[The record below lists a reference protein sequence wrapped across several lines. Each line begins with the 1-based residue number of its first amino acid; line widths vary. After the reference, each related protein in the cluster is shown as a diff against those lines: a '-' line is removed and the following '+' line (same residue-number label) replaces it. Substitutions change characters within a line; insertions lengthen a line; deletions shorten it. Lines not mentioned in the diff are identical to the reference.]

1 MYLFYMANALEINV
15 EHSAYVTDFLRQP
28 FLFNYDTELPQIGK
42 VIDVLQHIEN
52 QCKIYVK
59 AFYKINQEYAE
70 NRISGRVL
78 ANKYNFIKSYN
89 VLVIETIIKGFHTII
104 ESVTINTNQQY
115 KNIKQLNKELIN
127 RVNGFLQLINTDCN
141 QCEQLLNSNDNLVI
155 RYNELV
161 SYILDIVGET
171 YSNNTL
177 KNSMETVTIS
187 EFEMPNRTPFRA
199 LEHLRNNLRWKKH
212 KPEITELVDVLE
224 TFQKLFLNKF
234 EVINNY
240 IAQQLDSIEYIKSKP
255 HVGGK
260 TRRRCYKGKKT
271 KHRRR

>member
-260 TRRRCYKGKKT
+260 TRGRRRKGKKT
-271 KHRRR
+271 KRNN